1 MHQQQ
6 QRTLDS
12 LRRTQDFLD
21 AHADSVGSL
30 KDSEGRKQLDDA
42 VMALAAHTD
51 QQGATDLAMAGQ
63 ASQQNALALELRAK
77 HMMPIATFSRAKLR
91 GVPDFAALI
100 KSGAGLQP
108 KPLIRAA
115 RAMATAAAPHADVLT
130 RAGFPADTVAQ
141 LGAAATALE
150 DAMTQRANAKVN
162 RALATQ
168 GIHVDLAQGR
178 EAVAM
183 LNAVV
188 SKMLH
193 GDATLL
199 AGWRV
204 AKRITG
210 KAGAIRVTAA
220 GPAPVPPTAPAASVA
235 PVVVLATDVVQ
246 PPVKAAA

>member
-6 QRTLDS
+6 QRTLDA

-30 KDSEGRKQLDDA
+30 KESEGRKQLDDA
-42 VMALAAHTD
+42 VMSLAAHTD
-51 QQGATDLAMAGQ
+51 QQGAMDLAMAGQ
-63 ASQQNALALELRAK
+63 VSQQNALALDLRAK
-77 HMMPIATFSRAKLR
+77 HMTPIATFSRAKLR
-91 GVPDFAALI
+91 GVPDFAALT
-100 KSGAGLQP
+100 KSGTGLQP

-115 RAMATAAAPHADVLT
+115 RAMATAALPHADAFT

-162 RALATQ
+162 RVLATK
-168 GIHVDLAQGR
+168 GIHVELAQGR

-183 LNAVV
+183 LSAVV

-193 GDATLL
+193 GETTLL

-204 AKRITG
+204 AKRITA
-210 KAGAIRVTAA
+210 KVGAVRVPAV
-220 GPAPVPPTAPAASVA
+220 GPAPVPPAA
-235 PVVVLATDVVQ
+235 PVTPVVALATDAVQ